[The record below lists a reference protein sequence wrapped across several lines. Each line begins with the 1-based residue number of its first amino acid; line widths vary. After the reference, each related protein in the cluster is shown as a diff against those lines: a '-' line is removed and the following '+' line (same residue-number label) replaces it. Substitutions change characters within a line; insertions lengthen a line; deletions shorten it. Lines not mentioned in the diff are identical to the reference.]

1 MVLLGPRLG
10 HMRDENLFQN
20 HVDRDRKGRCMQ
32 MPEARRHFAAL
43 IERPQ
48 GEFRLAEA
56 ALYLAQEEYPE
67 MSRST

>member
-1 MVLLGPRLG
+1 
-10 HMRDENLFQN
+10 
-20 HVDRDRKGRCMQ
+20 MQ